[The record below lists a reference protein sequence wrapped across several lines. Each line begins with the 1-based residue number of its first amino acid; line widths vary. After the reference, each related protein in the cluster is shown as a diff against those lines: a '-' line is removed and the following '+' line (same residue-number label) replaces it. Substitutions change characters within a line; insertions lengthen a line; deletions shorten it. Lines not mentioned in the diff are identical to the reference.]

1 MKTITNYVLESCLL
15 LINLSLKMKLLIL
28 VASVLLQILVTSG
41 SNDYYWRDFS
51 SEISKDAVPGGKDA
65 AGKQT
70 YIGQTYI
77 HNLGVFVMQITPGVT
92 NPDFAAYGVKKPGPV
107 IKILCSKDQ
116 EKFSWITTTSKTFH
130 LDTTGK
136 HAVIG
141 GHDHVDAN
149 KGMLHVGRLAY
160 QGGIKI
166 GSISG
171 YALENAQFHF
181 VGGAAEKKATSYEV
195 LMFSRKVNNE
205 QNSTPCV
212 SYTDL
217 YFAN

>member
-28 VASVLLQILVTSG
+28 VASVLLQILVTSA

-70 YIGQTYI
+70 YI

-92 NPDFAAYGVKKPGPV
+92 NPDLAAYGVKKPGPV
-107 IKILCSKDQ
+107 VKILCSKDH

-171 YALENAQFHF
+171 YAVENAQFHF